1 MFGYNNM
8 IDRMIET
15 TPEVAAYIE
24 ECQERILSVMDDEP
38 MTMSQICYLG
48 RLRDHSEVFTAYVA
62 FEYLVDRRNLLVE
75 AGFCG
80 GSHVYSL

>member
-1 MFGYNNM
+1 
-8 IDRMIET
+8 
-15 TPEVAAYIE
+15 
-24 ECQERILSVMDDEP
+24 MDDEP

-48 RLRDHSEVFTAYVA
+48 RLRNLSANFTAYIA